1 MRRVATNCDGASKR
15 RSGVTV
21 AVIPV
26 IKYLCKQR
34 KAEQQT
40 KNIDCKTAVGV
51 FFLTCD
57 NGAIRNSC
65 VGISLE
71 YIYNPLRDN
80 GAIRN
85 SCVGNIIKS

>member
-1 MRRVATNCDGASKR
+1 MRRVATNCDETSKR
-15 RSGVTV
+15 HPCVTV
-21 AVIPV
+21 AVIPT

-34 KAEQQT
+34 KTEQQT

-51 FFLTCD
+51 FLTRD

-65 VGISLE
+65 VGINLE

-80 GAIRN
+80 GAVRN
-85 SCVGNIIKS
+85 SCVGNIIKA

>member
-1 MRRVATNCDGASKR
+1 MRREVANCDGASKR

-21 AVIPV
+21 AVIPA

-34 KAEQQT
+34 KTEQQT
-40 KNIDCKTAVGV
+40 KNIDCKNAVGV
-51 FFLTCD
+51 FLTRD

-65 VGISLE
+65 VGINLE

-80 GAIRN
+80 GVARN
-85 SCVGNIIKS
+85 SCVCNIIKA